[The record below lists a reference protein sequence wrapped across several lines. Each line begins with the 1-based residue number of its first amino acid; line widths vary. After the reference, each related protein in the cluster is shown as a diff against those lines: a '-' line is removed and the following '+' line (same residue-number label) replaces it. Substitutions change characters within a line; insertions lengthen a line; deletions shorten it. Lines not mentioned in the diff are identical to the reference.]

1 MIINTFSD
9 VKDTE
14 QIGNAIL
21 GAIQAVGTVISVA
34 MLMILGIKY
43 MMGSIEERAS
53 YKKSMLPYFIGGILL
68 FGAVNLTAAI
78 YDVVQID
85 DQAYIDAMKFINNHK
100 DDLDAIHTEA
110 QDAKRRAIKEEQ
122 IGLLDKETIEELR
135 RYGDILYDYW
145 NTHRERKD
153 DT

>member
-1 MIINTFSD
+1 
-9 VKDTE
+9 
-14 QIGNAIL
+14 
-21 GAIQAVGTVISVA
+21 
-34 MLMILGIKY
+34 

-78 YDVVQID
+78 YDIVQID

-100 DDLDAIHTEA
+100 DDLDAIY
-110 QDAKRRAIKEEQ
+110 KEYIVTTREVLNAEKTG
-122 IGLLDKETIEELR
+122 ILDEKTIEEKR
-135 RYGDILYDYW
+135 RYAKILLDYYKEH
-145 NTHRERKD
+145 NGNNQD